1 MSDDAND
8 PTGTTPEGA
17 DGSADEGQTTQEPK
31 GLTPEEQIA
40 SYRKRQA
47 GAEAARQAA
56 EARAAAAEAEA
67 AKYRALVQTEEQ
79 KGLSELEATKAML
92 AAEKRR
98 ADEAEERATARVLDA
113 KFPNARKE
121 LPEVTDEVK
130 LARFEAML
138 ADAEPAVEQEP
149 PTPRAHNAAKPTTPE
164 PAKKKTLAEM
174 EAEVLA
180 TPVPEGWL

>member
-8 PTGTTPEGA
+8 PTGTTPEGE
-17 DGSADEGQTTQEPK
+17 DGSADAGQATQAPK
-31 GLTPEEQIA
+31 GLTPEDQIA

-47 GAEAARQAA
+47 GVEAARQAA

-67 AKYRALVQTEEQ
+67 AKYRGLVQTEEQ
-79 KGLSELEATKAML
+79 KGLSELEALKATL

-138 ADAEPAVEQEP
+138 ADANPTEVEP
-149 PTPRAHNAAKPTTPE
+149 PTPLRHNEGKPTASAPTKP
-164 PAKKKTLAEM
+164 KTLQEM

-180 TPVPEGWL
+180 APLPEGW